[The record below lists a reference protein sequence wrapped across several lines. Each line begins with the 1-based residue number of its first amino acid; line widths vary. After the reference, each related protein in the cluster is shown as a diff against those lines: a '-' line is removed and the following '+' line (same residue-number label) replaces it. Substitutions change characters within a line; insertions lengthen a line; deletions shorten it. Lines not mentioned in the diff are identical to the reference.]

1 MATPL
6 GPLELDRRLR
16 WLLVGRLGVAVC
28 GMAAILGVHI
38 LRGSPRIPPA
48 SSPASY
54 AYYTLFAACVINL
67 GYLLVRRRLRNAVF
81 LAWVQL
87 LVDVALESL
96 LVYYTGV
103 DGVFAYLYFATVIA
117 AAMILSGRA
126 SLLVASTATVLLS
139 AVFIAH
145 FLEAR
150 AAGETGAAVPRV
162 LLELN
167 ALVVHLAFFALSLH
181 VVAVLA
187 GRLAAEVR
195 RVRILND
202 EILQTMSDGVVTID
216 RDGRIAF
223 VNRPARLLLGLSDG
237 ERLEGRSFESLGVDP
252 LDRLLGETL
261 HTGEPAQAAVRLSR
275 PDGSTV
281 ALDLAVSV
289 LEDAEARIR
298 GVVAILHDTT
308 LREAVEEM
316 ERRAER
322 FRALAEMGAGMA
334 HEIRNPLASIRGA
347 AQALRDE
354 AARPEDSRLLGVLV
368 RESDRLEA
376 IIDNFLRF
384 ARHRPPTLRD
394 VDVRELLQEVAALLR
409 ARPDARAVAVEVEAD
424 TAGTARCDSD
434 QMKQVVLNLGL
445 NAVEAL
451 AERQSPGARISL
463 RARRAEPGAP
473 GSGPHLRAISSG
485 RLPWPGATIP
495 APAGAAPLCVEV
507 ADNGPGID
515 PAHRSRLFEPFFS
528 TKPRGT
534 GMGLAI
540 ARRIVEAHGGTIALE
555 SLPGQGTTFRIH
567 LPA

>member
-6 GPLELDRRLR
+6 GPIELDRRLR

-28 GMAAILGVHI
+28 GMAAILAVHI
-38 LRGSPRIPPA
+38 LRGEPRVPPA
-48 SSPASY
+48 ASPASC
-54 AYYTLFAACVINL
+54 AYYTLFAACILNL
-67 GYLLVRRRLRNAVF
+67 GYIAARHFLRNAVF

-87 LVDVALESL
+87 LVDVALESF

-126 SLLVASTATVLLS
+126 SLLVASTSTVLLS
-139 AVFIAH
+139 VVFIAH
-145 FLEAR
+145 FLEAQS
-150 AAGETGAAVPRV
+150 AGPAGGPVPRV
-162 LLELN
+162 LQELN

-181 VVAVLA
+181 VVALLA

-216 RDGRIAF
+216 RDGRVAF
-223 VNRPARLLLGLSDG
+223 VNRPARHLLGLSG
-237 ERLEGRSFESLGVDP
+237 GVRLEGRSFESLGADALERV
-252 LDRLLGETL
+252 LRETL
-261 HTGEPAQAAVRLSR
+261 QTGEPTQTSVRLAR
-275 PDGSTV
+275 PDGSAI
-281 ALDLAVSV
+281 ALDLTASI
-289 LEDAEARIR
+289 LEDAESRVR
-298 GVVAILHDTT
+298 GVVAILHDAT

-322 FRALAEMGAGMA
+322 FRALAEMSTGMA

-347 AQALRDE
+347 AQALRDD
-354 AARPEDSRLLGVLV
+354 AARPEDSRLLAVVV

-376 IIDNFLRF
+376 IVDHFLRF
-384 ARHRPPTLRD
+384 ARHRPPVLRD
-394 VDVRELLQEVAALLR
+394 VDVHGLLQEVASLLRSRPDTRAIDIAVETDAPLR
-409 ARPDARAVAVEVEAD
+409 ARCDA
-424 TAGTARCDSD
+424 D
-434 QMKQVVLNLGL
+434 QVKQVLLNLGL

-451 AERQSPGARISL
+451 AERAGTGARVLL
-463 RARRAEPGAP
+463 RARREEADVSARP
-473 GSGPHLRAISSG
+473 ISSA
-485 RLPWPGATIP
+485 RLLRP
-495 APAGAAPLCVEV
+495 GAAPPLPAVEGPRLRIEFI
-507 ADNGPGID
+507 DNGPGIA
-515 PAHRSRLFEPFFS
+515 PAHQARLFEPFFS

-540 ARRIVEAHGGTIALE
+540 ARRIVEAHGGTIAID
-555 SLPGQGTTFRIH
+555 SLPGRGTTFRIL